1 MISHATHKYLARE
14 RRRKRVRKK
23 IRGLKDRPRLSV
35 CKSNR
40 YIYAQLIND
49 EEHKTLACVSSLKDI
64 SRSGYCANNLQIAR
78 KLGEKLGKQAKI
90 KGIREIVFDRSGY
103 PYHGRIKALA
113 EGMRAQGI
121 KF

>member
-1 MISHATHKYLARE
+1 MVSYAKGKYLARQ

-23 IRGLKDRPRLSV
+23 IRGLKDKLRLSV
-35 CKSNR
+35 YKSNR

-49 EEHKTLACVSSLKDI
+49 EEHRTLACVSSLKDI
-64 SRSGYCANNLQIAR
+64 PGSRYCAKNLQIAR
-78 KLGEKLGKQAKI
+78 KLGEELGKRAKI
-90 KGIREIVFDRSGY
+90 KGIKEIVFDRSGY

-113 EGMRAQGI
+113 EAMRSQGI

>member
-1 MISHATHKYLARE
+1 MVFHVKRKYLARQ

-23 IRGLKDRPRLSV
+23 IRGLKDKPRLSV
-35 CKSNR
+35 YKSNR

-49 EEHKTLACVSSLKDI
+49 EDHKTLACVSSLKDI
-64 SRSGYCANNLQIAR
+64 AGSGYCAKNLQIAR
-78 KLGEKLGKQAKI
+78 KLGEELGKQAKI

-113 EGMRAQGI
+113 EAMRGQGI

>member
-1 MISHATHKYLARE
+1 MVSHAKGKYLARQK
-14 RRRKRVRKK
+14 RRKRVRKK

-35 CKSNR
+35 YKSNR
-40 YIYAQLIND
+40 YIYAQLVND

-64 SRSGYCANNLQIAR
+64 PGSGYCAKNLQIAK